1 MAGPTV
7 PTYRTDVTNKQQQVI
22 EDAEFENSVPVFMN
36 GKTRVVIRGNN
47 GGAERDVGGVVVPA
61 DDKVG
66 CFCEATIG
74 KP

>member
-1 MAGPTV
+1 MAAV
-7 PTYRTDVTNKQQQVI
+7 FRENVTNKQQQVI

-36 GKTRVVIRGNN
+36 SVTRVVPKGNG

-61 DDKVG
+61 SDKVG